1 MTVKR
6 NVAPILMA
14 EDDLDDRLLARRALN
29 ENYVANPL
37 ITVNN
42 GEELLDYLYQ
52 KGKFSDPA
60 TSPKPC
66 FILLDLNM
74 PKMDGREALKIIKE
88 DEKLKDIPVVIMTT
102 SKAEEDIFESYH
114 EGANSFIT
122 KPVTFIGLVKVVKAL
137 KDYWL
142 EIVEL
147 PLEDGKPIV
156 HGNSRAE
163 APLGAEEIKFYE

>member
-88 DEKLKDIPVVIMTT
+88 DETLKGIPIVVMTT
-102 SKAEEDIFESYH
+102 SKAEEDIFESYN
-114 EGANSFIT
+114 EGANSYIT
-122 KPVTFIGLVKVVKAL
+122 KPITFAGLVKVIKAL
-137 KDYWL
+137 KNYWL
-142 EIVEL
+142 EIVQL
-147 PLEDGKPIV
+147 PSEDG
-156 HGNSRAE
+156 NSISHRISRLD
-163 APLGAEEIKFYE
+163 APPEIAIK